1 MDPKRQMEYHKRQE
15 EIIRSNMSRIE
26 KYNAQMEL
34 FREMAKEREQEK
46 RQFLQEKKEQNQ
58 LKKAEKLTE
67 KEITKQVE
75 KKLNDYFK
83 NIINKK

>member
-15 EIIRSNMSRIE
+15 EIIHSNMSRME

-34 FREMAKEREQEK
+34 FREMTKEREQEK
-46 RQFLQEKKEQNQ
+46 RQFLQEKKEQEK
-58 LKKAEKLTE
+58 LKKAELITE
-67 KEITKQVE
+67 KEIAKQVE

-83 NIINKK
+83 NLIK

>member
-1 MDPKRQMEYHKRQE
+1 MEYHKRQE
-15 EIIRSNMSRIE
+15 EIIHSNMSRME
-26 KYNAQMEL
+26 KYNAQMKL
-34 FREMAKEREQEK
+34 FREMTEEREQEK
-46 RQFLQEKKEQNQ
+46 RQFLQEKKEQEQ
-58 LKKAEKLTE
+58 LKKAENLTE

>member
-34 FREMAKEREQEK
+34 FREMAAEREQEK

-83 NIINKK
+83 NLIK